1 MIFIFK
7 SLILLFFMNQIN
19 KRLDIL
25 RRYKDILY
33 DYLYENM
40 LGFFV
45 I

>member
-40 LGFFV
+40 LGFF
-45 I
+45 II